1 MEVILAAGVFA
12 MAGVGFAVALNDIA
26 KASNLARIESEV
38 RLELQTQINLARL
51 VPLVVRKETTK
62 PNSAGVTYETEVN
75 ILEMT
80 NDDKFILQNLYKLTV
95 TARWKQGLQLQEEKA
110 EVYVYQP

>member
-1 MEVILAAGVFA
+1 

-26 KASNLARIESEV
+26 NASNLARTESEV
-38 RLELQTQINLARL
+38 RLELQTQMNLARL
-51 VPLVVRKETTK
+51 APLVVGKESSK
-62 PNSAGVTYETEVN
+62 PDLRGVTYEKEVR

-80 NDDKFILQNLYKLTV
+80 NDDKFILQNLFKLTI
-95 TARWKQGLQLQEEKA
+95 TARWKQGLKMQEEIA